1 MKKLKTS
8 IEDHLVNKPPEIIA
22 MFQKL
27 HKNISSL
34 PNVVHKATDPYI
46 GYRFKIDYER
56 VKLFVEVHLQI
67 KKVLLHL
74 EPIEYIDP
82 FSKIIIKNNDGWR
95 LNRLMYIENE
105 TDLDYA
111 MEIIRQAHKN
121 VL

>member
-46 GYRFKIDYER
+46 GYRFKIDDER